1 MKRSIL
7 IFATLLACA
16 AVFGVFQSCNSG
28 AALNIKGTVV
38 KGKIANAGG
47 LQIFLDQIN
56 YDNSNAVIAK
66 AEIDNNGNFE
76 IPVEDGLTNGIYRIR
91 IGAKKA
97 FLMFDGS
104 EKTVTI
110 NGDLETFESYA
121 FEVDGSATS
130 KELCGFLKNNSSAT
144 VNQQAIAEF
153 VKNSSNPLMASFIM
167 IRFLANSVDQLPLAK
182 EVSDKLSTANPDSK
196 YARDYKQLIEA
207 QEAQIASM
215 QANQL
220 IQVGL
225 PAPDINLETP
235 DGKKY
240 ALSDLKGK
248 IVLLDFWA
256 SWCGPCRKA
265 NPHVVETYK
274 KYKDKGFTVYSVSLD
289 GINPQMRNRF
299 KTEEEIAAQLE
310 TAKKKWV
317 DAIEK
322 DGLVWDAH
330 VSDLKHWNSI
340 AAQTYGVRSIP
351 QTFLIDRD
359 GKISA
364 INPRNNLEEAI
375 LKIL

>member
-7 IFATLLACA
+7 IFTTLFACA
-16 AVFGVFQSCNSG
+16 AGIGLFQSCNSG
-28 AALNIKGTVV
+28 AAVNVKGTVV
-38 KGKIANAGG
+38 KGTIANAGG
-47 LQIFLDQIN
+47 LQLFLDQVN

-66 AEIDNNGNFE
+66 VEIDNNGNFE
-76 IPVEDGLTNGIYRIR
+76 APIEEGLKNGIYRIR
-91 IGAKKA
+91 IGVKKA
-97 FLMFDGS
+97 FFIFDGS
-104 EKTVTI
+104 EKTVNI
-110 NGDLETFESYA
+110 KGDLQTFENYA
-121 FEVDGSATS
+121 FEIEGSPAS
-130 KELCGFLKNNSSAT
+130 KELCSFLKNNNSE
-144 VNQQAIAEF
+144 VINQQAVAEF

-167 IRFLANSVDQLPLAK
+167 IRFLANSTDQLPLAK
-182 EVSDKLSTANPDSK
+182 EVSEKLSAADPQSK
-196 YARDYKQLIEA
+196 YALDYKKVVEA
-207 QEAQIASM
+207 QEAQYAAL

-299 KTEEEIAAQLE
+299 KTDEEVNTQMEN
-310 TAKKKWV
+310 AKKKWLE
-317 DAIEK
+317 AIEK

-351 QTFLIDRD
+351 QTFLINRD
-359 GKISA
+359 GTIAA